1 MANVAEVLV
10 ETLIANGVQR
20 IWGLPGDSLNGVTD
34 AMRTR
39 PNISWMHVR
48 NEEAAAFAAGAEAHV
63 SGRLAVCAGSCGPGN
78 LHLINGLFDC
88 QRSRIP
94 VLAIAA
100 QIPSSE
106 LGTTYFQET
115 HPEEL
120 FKDCSEYCAVIS
132 EPGQLERVLPI
143 AMRAAIANRG
153 VAVIVIPGNIA
164 TQHCSWQ
171 AQPIGFLEND
181 SELIPSQAALQQAA
195 GILNGAERISILA
208 GAGCAGA
215 RAELLAIAAALQAPI
230 THALRGKE
238 FVAFD
243 NPFDVGMTGLL
254 GFSSGYAAMMH
265 TDALLILG
273 SDFPYPQFFPPKAK
287 IIQVDLRGEQIGR
300 RTHVDVG
307 LIGTVKGT
315 INALLPLLHRT
326 SDDKYLKKCQE
337 HYVSA
342 RKGLDDLATADTGDK
357 PLRPE
362 FVTRTLDDL
371 ASSDA
376 IFTCDVGTPTVWAA
390 RYLTMNGRRRL
401 IGSFSHGSMASALP
415 QACGAQALDKSR
427 QVISLSGD
435 GGLAMLMGEL
445 LTAKQNR
452 LPVKVVVFNNGALAF
467 VELEM
472 KAAGYVNFGTELDDP
487 NFSQLATSC
496 GFLGIRVDCASELR
510 AAVTQFLSHDGPALL
525 DVSVQRQELSMPPTI
540 TVEQAKGFG
549 LYLLRAVMS
558 GRGDEVLD
566 LAETNWLS
574 RLFSK

>member
-1 MANVAEVLV
+1 VANVAEVLV
-10 ETLIANGVQR
+10 DTLIANGVQR
-20 IWGLPGDSLNGVTD
+20 VWGLPGDSLNGVTD
-34 AMRTR
+34 AIRTR
-39 PNISWMHVR
+39 PEVAWMHVR

-63 SGRLAVCAGSCGPGN
+63 TGRLSVCAGSCGPGN

-88 QRSRIP
+88 QRDRVP

-100 QIPSSE
+100 QIPSTE

-120 FKDCSEYCAVIS
+120 FKDCSVYCAVIS

-153 VAVIVIPGNIA
+153 VAVIVLPGNIA
-164 TQHCSWQ
+164 ASHCSWSP
-171 AQPIGFLEND
+171 ALIGFLEND
-181 SELIPSQAALQQAA
+181 SEIIPSQPALQQAA
-195 GILNGAERISILA
+195 EILKGAERIAILA
-208 GAGCAGA
+208 GAGCAGSH
-215 RAELLAIAAALQAPI
+215 AELLAFAGALQAPI

-238 FVAFD
+238 YVEYE

-265 TDALLILG
+265 ADALVILG
-273 SDFPYPQFFPPKAK
+273 SDFPYPQFFPRKAK
-287 IIQVDLRGEQIGR
+287 VIQVDSRGEQIGR
-300 RTHVDVG
+300 RTHIDVG

-315 INALLPLLHRT
+315 INALLPLLDRK
-326 SDDKYLKKCQE
+326 SQDNYLKESQK

-342 RKGLDDLATADTGDK
+342 RKGLNDLATADTGDG

-362 FVTRTLDDL
+362 FVARTLDEL
-371 ASSDA
+371 ASQDA

-401 IGSFSHGSMASALP
+401 IGSFNHGSMACALP
-415 QACGAQALDKSR
+415 QACGAQAIDRTR
-427 QVISLSGD
+427 QVISMSGD

-445 LTAKQNR
+445 LTAKQNQ

-472 KAAGYVNFGTELDDP
+472 KAAGYVNFGTDLDDP
-487 NFSQLATSC
+487 NFAQLATSC
-496 GFLGIRVDCASELR
+496 GFLGLHVERASELR
-510 AAVTQFLSHDGPALL
+510 EAMQRFLAHDGPALL
-525 DVSVQRQELSMPPTI
+525 DVAVQRQELSMPPTI

-549 LYLLRAVMS
+549 LYLLHAVLS

-566 LAETNWLS
+566 LAETNFFS
-574 RLFSK
+574 RLFS

>member
-10 ETLIANGVQR
+10 DTLITYGVER

-39 PNISWMHVR
+39 PEIAWMHVR

-63 SGRLAVCAGSCGPGN
+63 SGKLAVCAGSCGPGN

-88 QRSRIP
+88 QRSRVP

-106 LGTTYFQET
+106 MGTNYFQET
-115 HPEEL
+115 RPEEL
-120 FKDCSEYCAVIS
+120 FKDCSVYTAVVS

-143 AMRAAIANRG
+143 AMRTAIAQRG

-164 TQHCSWQ
+164 TMKSAWE
-171 AQPIGFLEND
+171 ARSIGLLEND
-181 SELIPSQAALQQAA
+181 SEVVPSGSALERAAE
-195 GILNGAERISILA
+195 ILNGTERVAILA

-215 RAELLAIAAALQAPI
+215 HAELLAFAEALRAPI

-238 FVAFD
+238 YIEYD
-243 NPFDVGMTGLL
+243 NPYDVGMTGLL
-254 GFSSGYAAMMH
+254 GFSSGYAAMMGAE
-265 TDALLILG
+265 ALIILG
-273 SDFPYPQFFPPKAK
+273 SDFPYPAFFPKHAK
-287 IIQVDLRGEQIGR
+287 VIQVDVRGEQIGR

-315 INALLPLLHRT
+315 IDALLPLLKKDR
-326 SDDKYLKKCQE
+326 DAAYLDKAKK
-337 HYVSA
+337 HYVNA

-362 FVTRTLDDL
+362 YVTRVLDEL
-371 ASSDA
+371 ASEDA
-376 IFTCDVGTPTVWAA
+376 VFTCDVGTPTVWAA
-390 RYLTMNGRRRL
+390 RYLTMNGKRRL
-401 IGSFSHGSMASALP
+401 IGSFNHGSMACALP
-415 QACGAQALDKSR
+415 QALGAQALDTKR
-427 QVISLSGD
+427 QIISMSGD

-445 LTAKQNR
+445 LTAKQNK

-472 KAAGYVNFGTELDDP
+472 KAAGYVNFGTDLDDP

-496 GFLGIRVDCASELR
+496 GFFAQKVTR
-510 AAVTQFLSHDGPALL
+510 AEDLSTAVKEMLAHDGPALL

-549 LYLLRAVMS
+549 LYLLRAVMT

-566 LAETNWLS
+566 LAETNLLT
-574 RLFSK
+574 RLL